1 MSTQLSDR
9 RAGHAYRRSDPLIA
23 ILSLYSPRPHQSP
36 KLLRRLAP
44 MLSLLIP
51 ILCGLA
57 LSSKAFAQS
66 NQAVYTDGLNNG
78 WQNWSWASVNLSNN
92 APVHSGSASISLNA
106 GPYQALYLHHAAFD
120 SSIYT
125 SLGFWINGGPPAGHT
140 PSGHSKSKGRA
151 RRQ

>member
-1 MSTQLSDR
+1 
-9 RAGHAYRRSDPLIA
+9 
-23 ILSLYSPRPHQSP
+23 
-36 KLLRRLAP
+36 

-92 APVHSGSASISLNA
+92 APVHSGSASISVNA

-120 SSIYT
+120 SSVYA
-125 SLGFWINGGPPAGHT
+125 SLVFWINGGPTGGQFLHVPAELNGTGPATADAPGPHAHNGRQIHT
-140 PSGHSKSKGRA
+140 TVAVAG
-151 RRQ
+151 